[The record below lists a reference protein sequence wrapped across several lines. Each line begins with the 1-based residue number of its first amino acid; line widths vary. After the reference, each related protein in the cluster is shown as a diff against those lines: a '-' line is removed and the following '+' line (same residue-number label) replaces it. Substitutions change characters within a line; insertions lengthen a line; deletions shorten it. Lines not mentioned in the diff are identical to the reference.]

1 VGHPL
6 IRGCPFVRSL
16 GIHRH
21 CPCLLRAMPSRGH
34 IYRPGRDPRLQ
45 ACDRGQFAATA
56 GRRTGKNAAVAAY
69 TKWLLEAGLRHDVEL
84 ANANAINYVASITN
98 A

>member
-1 VGHPL
+1 
-6 IRGCPFVRSL
+6 
-16 GIHRH
+16 
-21 CPCLLRAMPSRGH
+21 
-34 IYRPGRDPRLQ
+34 
-45 ACDRGQFAATA
+45 
-56 GRRTGKNAAVAAY
+56 VAAY

>member
-1 VGHPL
+1 
-6 IRGCPFVRSL
+6 
-16 GIHRH
+16 
-21 CPCLLRAMPSRGH
+21 MPSRGH
-34 IYRPGRDPRLQ
+34 IYRRGRDPRLQ

-84 ANANAINYVASITN
+84 ANADRRLAISRQNLDRTR
-98 A
+98 